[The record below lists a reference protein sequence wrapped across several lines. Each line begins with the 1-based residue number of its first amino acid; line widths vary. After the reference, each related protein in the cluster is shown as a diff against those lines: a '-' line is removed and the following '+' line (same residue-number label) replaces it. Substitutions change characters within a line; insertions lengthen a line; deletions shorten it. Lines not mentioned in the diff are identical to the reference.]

1 MNVTTIKNDLV
12 DLVTKEKYY
21 LEQDFIRLVDS
32 KEKSYEL
39 VIREIS
45 EILDKIALANTKLEL
60 INQYIQPI
68 DNVKKKQMFK
78 FLFILATIYVSY
90 ILMILSYKL
99 FLFFRLNQEDVTFTL
114 KTEELIGLW
123 LSLAIMLDYIF

>member
-32 KEKSYEL
+32 KEKSYES

-68 DNVKKKQMFK
+68 DNVKKK
-78 FLFILATIYVSY
+78 
-90 ILMILSYKL
+90 
-99 FLFFRLNQEDVTFTL
+99 
-114 KTEELIGLW
+114 
-123 LSLAIMLDYIF
+123 